1 MTGKSANRQKGSLIA
16 ISVAIGVTMLSFESR
31 PASAGSAVDE
41 LQFRYRCSV
50 DKRWIEMG
58 PGISRYRVT
67 VELASGPKGSMRLIA
82 DESIIREHAFE
93 IVAFEYFAAC
103 ELATL
108 VSHSGSWRA
117 LDNGGPL
124 RAKLVETA
132 DCLSIRRMA
141 KEGLLRGYREF
152 DSILKIFEFQ
162 RAKREYYG
170 VSFERRASH
179 LRRNCPP

>member
-1 MTGKSANRQKGSLIA
+1 MIGIAACLHRGFILAICVLIGLAVVSVVSQPAN
-16 ISVAIGVTMLSFESR
+16 
-31 PASAGSAVDE
+31 AGSAVDE

-50 DKRWIEMG
+50 DKRWLDMDY
-58 PGISRYRVT
+58 GISRNRVT
-67 VELASGPKGSMRLIA
+67 VELAAGPKGSMRLVA

-93 IVAFEYFAAC
+93 VVAFEYFAAC

-108 VSHSGSWRA
+108 VSHSGSWRE
-117 LDNGGPL
+117 LQKGGKLPPE
-124 RAKLVETA
+124 LVETA

-162 RAKREYYG
+162 RAKREYYS

>member
-1 MTGKSANRQKGSLIA
+1 MGACLHRGILFA
-16 ISVAIGVTMLSFESR
+16 ISVAIGVTILSFAPR
-31 PASAGSAVDE
+31 PANAGSAVDE

-50 DKRWIEMG
+50 DQRWMEVG
-58 PGISRYRVT
+58 PGISRFRVT
-67 VELASGPKGSMRLIA
+67 VELASGPKGSMRLVA

-93 IVAFEYFAAC
+93 VVAFEYFSAC

-108 VSHSGSWRA
+108 VSHSGSWRV
-117 LDNGGPL
+117 LESGGQL
-124 RAKLVETA
+124 RNELVQTA

-152 DSILKIFEFQ
+152 DSILKVFEFQ

>member
-1 MTGKSANRQKGSLIA
+1 MNGIGTRLRRFMLVAVGVA
-16 ISVAIGVTMLSFESR
+16 ISAATLSFVQQ
-31 PASAGSAVDE
+31 PANAGSAVDE

-50 DKRWIEMG
+50 DKRWMEMDT
-58 PGISRYRVT
+58 GISRYRVT
-67 VELASGPKGSMRLIA
+67 VELASGPKRSMRLIA

-93 IVAFEYFAAC
+93 VVAFEYFSAC

-117 LDNGGPL
+117 LANGGPL
-124 RAKLVETA
+124 RAELVEAA

-152 DSILKIFEFQ
+152 DSILKVFEFQ